1 MISNSAVLSNPTRTA
16 ISNSNSTD
24 REIFDFG
31 DYNKLSSST
40 KLVIWVLLPAIDF
53 NGHNIR
59 SIGLKYGSA
68 STYWGGGYYY
78 TQEASGFGFISSY
91 LSAASHS
98 TTGNQAV
105 SLRDGSAS
113 LNNGRPFG
121 VLNPNGST
129 DDLRLHQTVSTA
141 IIYEIV

>member
-1 MISNSAVLSNPTRTA
+1 MISNSAVLSNTTRTT
-16 ISNSNSTD
+16 ISNSNSLD

-31 DYNKLSSST
+31 DYYKLSTTS

-53 NGHNIR
+53 NDHTVR
-59 SIGLKYGSA
+59 SIGIKYGGA

-91 LSAASHS
+91 LYLASHS

-113 LNNGRPFG
+113 GNNGKPFG
-121 VLNPNGST
+121 VLNPNSS
-129 DDLRLHQTVSTA
+129 DDARLHQTVSTA